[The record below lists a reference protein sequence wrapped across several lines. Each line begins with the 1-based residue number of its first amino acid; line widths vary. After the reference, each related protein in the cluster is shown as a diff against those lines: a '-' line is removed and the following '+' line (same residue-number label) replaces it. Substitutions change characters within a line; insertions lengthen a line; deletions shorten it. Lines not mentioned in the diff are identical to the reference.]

1 MIYQIEFTK
10 QASKQF
16 KNLPFQEQQILAPK
30 IDSLAN
36 NPNPNNATKLVGEDN
51 LYRLRVGDYRIIY
64 TIQNEQLLILILKIG
79 HRRDV
84 YR

>member
-64 TIQNEQLLILILKIG
+64 TIQNEQLLILILKIS